1 VSRLRPLNETECYTR
16 LYGDRVPTVAV
27 IKESD
32 PQRSDGS
39 LLEEQMKRAVNE
51 RFGLNDDLPQ
61 VEAA

>member
-1 VSRLRPLNETECYTR
+1 MSRLRPLNETECYTR